1 MSRQFAEGLYKSQ
14 RWRDCRAAY
23 AASKGYLCERCL
35 AMGIIST
42 GEIVHHKKYIT
53 PDNISDPMITLNWDN
68 LELVCRECHA
78 KEHHGVK
85 KRYTV
90 DEVGRVSPLLSE
102 N

>member
-1 MSRQFAEGLYKSQ
+1 MSRQFAEGFYKSQ

-23 AASKGYLCERCL
+23 AASKGHLCERCL
-35 AMGIIST
+35 AKGIIST

-53 PDNISDPMITLNWDN
+53 PDNIGDPMITLNWDN

-78 KEHHGVK
+78 KEHQGVK